1 MGKSLCALLFIV
13 SFPAHAVIIYQFDF
27 TDLTGV
33 TGGSG
38 ADFRLALTF
47 PDYVTTIAM
56 APIPGPP
63 IPTTL
68 GYPVRFAGTNL
79 VGMWGFDDDTNSEI
93 TDVGFGF
100 GGESFLFVPSVTPD
114 GFFTAPGIFAGMVQG
129 NAPFSFEGDALLTIT
144 DTLAVSEPGVLWLL
158 GIALISLRFMR
169 RRPLYRD

>member
-1 MGKSLCALLFIV
+1 MGRSLYALLFIV
-13 SFPAHAVIIYQFDF
+13 SFPAHAVIVYQFDF
-27 TDLTGV
+27 TNLTGV

-79 VGMWGFDDDTNSEI
+79 VGMWGFDDDPTRRLPTRASGLAA
-93 TDVGFGF
+93 TRFS
-100 GGESFLFVPSVTPD
+100 SFR
-114 GFFTAPGIFAGMVQG
+114 Q
-129 NAPFSFEGDALLTIT
+129 
-144 DTLAVSEPGVLWLL
+144 
-158 GIALISLRFMR
+158 
-169 RRPLYRD
+169 